1 MSYLLDLNMI
11 GELVEDLNK
20 ELLYKAGE
28 HTPLHPDTRMLALS
42 TDGSDHRIYFLGM
55 QIYSTRIERN
65 YEDIPVEVDME
76 LNERENFEPLLRQL
90 INDQLDI
97 LKNIHA

>member
-11 GELVEDLNK
+11 SELVEDLNK

-28 HTPLHPDTRMLALS
+28 TTPLDPNTRMLALS

-55 QIYSTRIERN
+55 QVYSTKIERD
-65 YEDIPVEVDME
+65 YESIPPEVDMT
-76 LNERENFEPLLRQL
+76 LNERINFEPHLRQL

-97 LKNIHA
+97 LKNIRA